1 MDRQKG
7 TYEVQLDVSEPR
19 WFAVRTKFR
28 AEKVVFKQFEHKG
41 IHSFL
46 PLLSLTR
53 RYKRKIKK
61 VEMPLIPS
69 YIFVQIVKQQY
80 VSVLETELV
89 TVFVKF
95 ANELIAISDE
105 EIDLMK
111 RITGENREV
120 EVVSSDF
127 GIGEEVEILVG
138 NLAGTRGRL
147 VEVKQKNKVLI
158 EIKSLGLSLMIEI
171 DTQNLR
177 KQSYLAV

>member
-1 MDRQKG
+1 M
-7 TYEVQLDVSEPR
+7 
-19 WFAVRTKFR
+19 
-28 AEKVVFKQFEHKG
+28 
-41 IHSFL
+41 
-46 PLLSLTR
+46 
-53 RYKRKIKK
+53 
-61 VEMPLIPS
+61 
-69 YIFVQIVKQQY
+69 
-80 VSVLETELV
+80 V